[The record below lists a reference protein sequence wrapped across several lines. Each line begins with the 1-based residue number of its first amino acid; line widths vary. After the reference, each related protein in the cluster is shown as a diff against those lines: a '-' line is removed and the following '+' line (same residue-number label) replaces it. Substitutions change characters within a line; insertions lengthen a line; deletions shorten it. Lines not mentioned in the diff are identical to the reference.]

1 MSRKNKVDRNKQNCS
16 RPKMK
21 TEATKKTLTEEVLEM
36 GKLGKQTGIA
46 HASITNRI
54 YEVEEIISG
63 IADTLE
69 GVDSLAKENVESK

>member
-1 MSRKNKVDRNKQNCS
+1 
-16 RPKMK
+16 MK
-21 TEATKKTLTEEVLEM
+21 TEATKKTLMEEVLEM